1 LGRMGFPPGQ
11 ESSAIRWPLGGPARA
26 SCWTA
31 RGSLACRPTWS
42 VRLSGSGW
50 SLAYLPRLSNAIASA
65 ATPSREPGRRD
76 DRIRRDA
83 RPMVLARRD
92 VAPATKRSPVGARG
106 VLGRLRGVSQ
116 RGWAWSRGQA
126 VTRSRGAQAGAGG
139 DDRRRS
145 VMHGVNDLRVVNP
158 LQINARDAEMGMP
171 ELALDDHHWDPL
183 MRHLHG
189 VGMPK
194 LMRREP
200 AAYPGPGAGP
210 AQLPAD
216 RCR

>member
-1 LGRMGFPPGQ
+1 MRVTKELPGWVEWVSHRAGNRRQSAGHSVARRGPPAGQREDPWLADPPGASGCQ
-11 ESSAIRWPLGGPARA
+11 DPAGR
-26 SCWTA
+26 
-31 RGSLACRPTWS
+31 
-42 VRLSGSGW
+42 
-50 SLAYLPRLSNAIASA
+50 LAYLPRLSNAIASA
-65 ATPSREPGRRD
+65 ATRSRELGRRD

-116 RGWAWSRGQA
+116 RGWAWSRVQA

-158 LQINARDAEMGMP
+158 LQINARDAEMGM
-171 ELALDDHHWDPL
+171 LD
-183 MRHLHG
+183 MRVIWQLCHG
-189 VGMPK
+189 SRCG
-194 LMRREP
+194 LRR
-200 AAYPGPGAGP
+200 
-210 AQLPAD
+210 
-216 RCR
+216 